1 MITNVRS
8 ALRSRRGHIAILL
21 SAGLTI
27 IGGKPAARESDRVGL
42 SLYGLNYT
50 DVPIGDLYVN
60 GTWGGNVSPYAAGLS
75 TAGSIGLPGRWHPG
89 IKVTIQWSDDRL
101 YAIDKKALMTAEVE
115 IPEYG
120 KLSGGFLLV
129 AFLPGRKVKAYASGL
144 GPGHVNAPDGL
155 QNPGEY
161 CQRQPG
167 CLEWYRGDAPPR
179 EGHY

>member
-1 MITNVRS
+1 MP
-8 ALRSRRGHIAILL
+8 LSRRRLSTALILG
-21 SAGLTI
+21 AGLLVTSC
-27 IGGKPAARESDRVGL
+27 KPAASEPERVGL

-50 DVPIGDLYVN
+50 DVPIGDFYVN

-120 KLSGGFLLV
+120 KLYGGFLLV
-129 AFLPGRKVKAYASGL
+129 AFLPGRQVKAYASASAPVFHDAPGVNSSPYGL
-144 GPGHVNAPDGL
+144 K
-155 QNPGEY
+155 NPGRY
-161 CQRQPG
+161 CNEQPG
-167 CLEWYRGDAPPR
+167 CPEWYDSGAPPR